1 MRHHWRRRGRLFGA
15 SVCALGALAAC
26 NSRKVQTPYC
36 EIAGQ
41 QSQIFEPVSR
51 KVDLLFLIDDSSS
64 TETKQRNIIC
74 NFPKLVDTLERIP
87 GGLPDLHVGVVS
99 SSMGSGAFALTGCG
113 DNKDGA
119 FQAAPRPVQI
129 DCSLYGGTS
138 LDTTGCTGP
147 TGKGYIDYRSS
158 SDNNVAGQ
166 PLATAFSCVAALGS
180 KGCGF
185 EQSLQAV
192 ARSLER
198 SKDPMDAVN
207 GGFVRDDALLVVVVL
222 TDEDDCSLPADSWLA
237 DTRDGVGLSSPLGPL
252 DFRCTDRGFLC
263 GGQHPPRDGA
273 GQALSCQPDD
283 GAFVEDP
290 RHALL
295 PVADLVRRVQAAKS
309 ADKTI
314 VEAIAGPAPPDGEL
328 KVVQLVNPMTGASS
342 PVLGPSC
349 DGGTGG
355 TGVGT
360 GAPAVRVQKFLEA
373 FDTKKRIVNICQR
386 SFAASLDSI
395 AHRIEQR
402 LKPCLKAR
410 PLDRQG
416 LVARRAADADC
427 QVHDVQMG
435 SSGPDCR
442 IPIPRCGQGPL
453 TPPACA
459 KGLPAG
465 YAERTCFFLEE
476 GATDEQGK
484 PLCEATN
491 LAVRVCRG
499 GYDAQGK
506 RCLDRAGEAPTGSTA
521 RVACASCTPTNG
533 GVECV
538 GDGIDNDC
546 DGNIDDKG
554 EPCECS

>member
-1 MRHHWRRRGRLFGA
+1 MRHAWRRRGRLFGA

-26 NSRKVQTPYC
+26 NSRKVQKPYC
-36 EIAGQ
+36 EITGQ

-64 TETKQRNIIC
+64 TERKQENIIC

-99 SSMGSGAFALTGCG
+99 SNMGSGTFTLSNC
-113 DNKDGA
+113 DSKDGA
-119 FQAAPRPVQI
+119 FQAAPHPVRI
-129 DCSLYGGTS
+129 DCSQYGGAP

-147 TGKGYIDYRSS
+147 AGRGYIDYRSS
-158 SDNNVAGQ
+158 ADNNVGGQ

-185 EQSLQAV
+185 EQPLQAV

-198 SKDPMDAVN
+198 SKDPKDAVN
-207 GGFVRDDALLVVVVL
+207 AGFLRDDALLVVVVL

-237 DTRDGVGLSSPLGPL
+237 DRRDGEGISSPLGPL
-252 DFRCTDRGFLC
+252 EFRCTDRGFLC
-263 GGQHPPRDGA
+263 GGQHPPRNGA
-273 GQALSCQPDD
+273 GQPLACQPDD
-283 GAFVEDP
+283 GAFIDDP
-290 RHALL
+290 KHALL
-295 PVADLVRRVQAAKS
+295 PVADLVRRVKAVKP
-309 ADKTI
+309 DRTI
-314 VEAIAGPAPPDGEL
+314 VEAIAGPAPPDGEF
-328 KVVQLVNPMTGASS
+328 KVVQRVDPMTGASS
-342 PVLGPSC
+342 PALGPSC
-349 DGGTGG
+349 TGG
-355 TGVGT
+355 PGIGD
-360 GAPAVRVQKFLEA
+360 GAPAVRVQRFLEA
-373 FDTKKRIVNICQR
+373 FDSQKRIVNICQR

-395 AHRIEQR
+395 ARLIEKG
-402 LKPCLKAR
+402 LKPCLQAR

-427 QVHDVQMG
+427 QVADVQVG
-435 SSGPDCR
+435 SGGPDCR
-442 IPIPRCGQGPL
+442 IPLPRCGEGAL
-453 TPPACA
+453 TPPGCA
-459 KGLPAG
+459 RDLPARH
-465 YAERTCFFLEE
+465 AEACFFLEQ
-476 GATDEQGK
+476 GALDEHGK
-484 PLCEATN
+484 PLCEATDF
-491 LAVRVCRG
+491 AVRVCRG

-506 RCLDRAGEAPTGSTA
+506 RCQDRAGEAPPASTV

>member
-1 MRHHWRRRGRLFGA
+1 MRHSWRRRARLFGA
-15 SVCALGALAAC
+15 SVCALGALSAC
-26 NSRKVQTPYC
+26 NSRKVQKPYC
-36 EIAGQ
+36 EITGQ

-64 TETKQRNIIC
+64 TDTKQNNIIC

-113 DNKDGA
+113 DSKDGA
-119 FQAAPRPVQI
+119 FQSTPRPVQI
-129 DCSLYGGTS
+129 DCSRYGGTS

-158 SDNNVAGQ
+158 TDNNVAGQ
-166 PLATAFSCVAALGS
+166 PLSTAFSCVAALGS

-198 SKDPMDAVN
+198 AKDPMDAVN
-207 GGFVRDDALLVVVVL
+207 GGFLRDDALLVVVVL

-263 GGQHPPRDGA
+263 GGQRPPRDGN
-273 GQALSCQPDD
+273 GQPLECQPDD
-283 GAFVEDP
+283 GAFIDDP
-290 RHALL
+290 KHALL
-295 PVADLVRRVQAAKS
+295 PVVDLVRRVQAAKPLE
-309 ADKTI
+309 KTI
-314 VEAIAGPAPPDGEL
+314 VEAIAGPAPPDGEF
-328 KVVQLVNPMTGASS
+328 KVVQNVNPSTMVGS
-342 PVLGPSC
+342 PALGPSC
-349 DGGTGG
+349 RGAEGIGD
-355 TGVGT
+355 

-373 FDTKKRIVNICQR
+373 FDPGKRIVNICQS

-395 AHRIEQR
+395 ARRIEKR
-402 LKPCLKAR
+402 LKPCLQAR
-410 PLDRQG
+410 PLDRTG
-416 LVARRAADADC
+416 VVARKAADADC
-427 QVHDVQMG
+427 GVSDVQAG
-435 SSGPDCR
+435 STGPDCH
-442 IPIPRCGQGPL
+442 IAIPRCGEGPL

-465 YAERTCFFLEE
+465 YANTCFFLEE
-476 GATDEQGK
+476 GALDEAGK
-484 PLCEATN
+484 PLCETTN
-491 LAVRVCRG
+491 MAVRVCRG
-499 GYDAQGK
+499 GYDAQAK
-506 RCLDRAGEAPTGSTA
+506 RCLDRAGEAPPASTV

-533 GVECV
+533 SVECV

-546 DGNIDDKG
+546 DGTIDDRG
-554 EPCECS
+554 PPCECS